1 LLVSTK
7 VELRVFQVAE
17 VMQLLDPGHLVA
29 AGALGVWGL
38 GVVPATALRTSRQ
51 SGRLGWH
58 CVGEVVA
65 SAAHGIGGGCYWW
78 TVVDEVAVAVAAAGG
93 SVHGEGERGW
103 RVDEVAAGG
112 ADGEGAA
119 AAALCRRCV
128 RVVEAGVAG
137 GVLER
142 QHGVA
147 RLVVD
152 APHGQTGLG
161 VARRHAEVAGVGAL
175 EVVAVLRGIARL
187 VLLASVGE
195 VAVLWSALLYMSGAI
210 CRW

>member
-1 LLVSTK
+1 MDSLYDSRRTLLVCNKLTEVEGLLLVSTK

-29 AGALGVWGL
+29 AGALGV
-38 GVVPATALRTSRQ
+38 VPATALRTSRQ
-51 SGRLGWH
+51 SGRQGWH

-119 AAALCRRCV
+119 A
-128 RVVEAGVAG
+128 
-137 GVLER
+137 
-142 QHGVA
+142 
-147 RLVVD
+147 
-152 APHGQTGLG
+152 
-161 VARRHAEVAGVGAL
+161 
-175 EVVAVLRGIARL
+175 
-187 VLLASVGE
+187 SV
-195 VAVLWSALLYMSGAI
+195 SA
-210 CRW
+210 